1 MPRPHLLL
9 AFLCFA
15 TPAAWA
21 QYAEHP
27 GAAVVLDALKTGYG
41 FDSDA
46 LARARLALKDARTLP
61 QLIVREQTA
70 PERTETWTQ
79 YARRIDELRI
89 QEGRKLL
96 QSHAADLAAVETEYG
111 VPPDVVAAIL
121 GIETRYGRI
130 TGSVRVLDALA
141 TQAFDHPTRG
151 DFFRSEL
158 IEFLVFCEEGGR
170 DPRDPRGSYAGAM
183 GAAQFMPSNYRRL
196 AVDLDGDG
204 QRNLWELTDA
214 IGSIGRYLI
223 EYRPSQAWQRGE
235 PVMLRATLSGRLPE
249 DTPVNQ
255 RTTTHTAGQLA
266 ALGLRAEVD
275 LPAQTPVGL
284 IALPLDDGSTEYWIG
299 LANFYAIMTYNPRVF
314 YAMAVAQLA
323 QAIRAEDSGVGP

>member
-1 MPRPHLLL
+1 MPSRLLLL
-9 AFLCFA
+9 ALLCFA

-27 GAAVVLDALKTGYG
+27 GAAVVLDALKTRHG
-41 FDSDA
+41 FDPDA
-46 LARARLALKDARTLP
+46 LARAKLALKDARTLP

-79 YARRIDELRI
+79 YARRIDDLRI
-89 QEGRKLL
+89 EEGRKLL
-96 QSHAADLAAVETEYG
+96 QSHAADLATVETEYG

-204 QRNLWELTDA
+204 QRNLWELTDS

-235 PVMLRATLSGRLPE
+235 PVMLRATLTGSLPQ

-266 ALGLRAEVD
+266 ALGLRPEYD

-284 IALPLDDGSTEYWIG
+284 IALSLDDGGTEYWIG
-299 LANFYAIMTYNPRVF
+299 LANFYAIMTYNPRIF

-323 QAIRAEDSGVGP
+323 QAIGAKDSGVAP

>member
-1 MPRPHLLL
+1 MPLRLLLL
-9 AFLCFA
+9 ALLSA
-15 TPAAWA
+15 VALPLPA
-21 QYAEHP
+21 QYADHP
-27 GAAVVLDALKTGYG
+27 DAAQVLETLRSGYG
-41 FDSDA
+41 FDDEA

-79 YARRIDELRI
+79 YARRIDRQRI
-89 QEGRKLL
+89 DEGLKLL
-96 QSHAADLAAVETEYG
+96 HDHAADLAAVETEYG
-111 VPPDVVAAIL
+111 VPPDVVAAVL

-151 DFFRSEL
+151 AYFRSEL
-158 IEFLVFCEEGGR
+158 IEFLVFCEESAR
-170 DPRDPRGSYAGAM
+170 DPREPRGSYAGAM

-204 QRNLWELTDA
+204 RRDLWQLPDA
-214 IGSIGRYLI
+214 IGSIGRYLVD
-223 EYRPSQAWQRGE
+223 YRPAQAWRRGE
-235 PVMLRATLSGRLPE
+235 PVMLRARLSGTLPE
-249 DTPVNQ
+249 GTLVNQ
-255 RTTTHTAGQLA
+255 RSTTHTAGQLA
-266 ALGLRAEVD
+266 ALGLSPETP
-275 LPAQTPVGL
+275 LPAETPVGL

-299 LANFYAIMTYNPRVF
+299 LSNFYAVMTYNPRTF

-323 QAIRAEDSGVGP
+323 EAIRTEAGGALH